1 MIIVRLNLYTL
12 FKEIIMK
19 KLSIFLFIIL
29 AHQAKAGVELVP
41 LNMELGY
48 WETTSQMDIEAMLAS
63 IPEEQRA
70 AIRGMMSSKI
80 KIPVIKQ
87 CITQQSLNDMEAQM
101 KESFKSAGTDCDLQV
116 NKSTSA
122 EFNGVLTCADGAT
135 KMIINT
141 QSINSK
147 RIESQ
152 VTANMGGMGT
162 NNIKT
167 TGEWKSATCP
177 DGI

>member
-1 MIIVRLNLYTL
+1 M
-12 FKEIIMK
+12 IMK
-19 KLSIFLFIIL
+19 KLFLLVLII
-29 AHQAKAGVELVP
+29 ATYQVKADVNLVP
-41 LNMELGY
+41 LDMELGY

-70 AIRGMMSSKI
+70 AIRGMMSSKM

-87 CITQQSLNDMEAQM
+87 CITKESLKDMEAQM
-101 KESFKSAGTDCDLQV
+101 KESFKSAGADCDLQV
-116 NKSTSA
+116 NKSTSE
-122 EFNGVLTCADGAT
+122 EFSGVLICAGGASKMTIST
-135 KMIINT
+135 K
-141 QSINSK
+141 SINSK

-152 VTANMGGMGT
+152 VLANMGGMGE

-167 TGEWKSATCP
+167 IGEWKSATCP